1 MKPKSNCTLVEPK
14 RLVNGQLVAG
24 KRKPVSR
31 AWAARYLMSCRKVGA
46 LSATTHGRLLHAT
59 ACRSSAWFQA
69 ADPVI
74 ILSGRSMP
82 SGSARSQLGA
92 G

>member
-46 LSATTHGRLLHAT
+46 SVQQLTAGCYTLLPVGLQHGFKLLT
-59 ACRSSAWFQA
+59 R
-69 ADPVI
+69 
-74 ILSGRSMP
+74 
-82 SGSARSQLGA
+82 
-92 G
+92 